1 VQEEEEEVDKD
12 TGGGEGGVHEEE
24 EHAGARGGEATDF
37 EGQQHFGVI
46 GERVNGL
53 QRLASEW
60 DEGAGKWVRGLRVG
74 DKLEVYSYKS
84 RPSTE
89 YFCSTKVQI
98 LTSFT
103 RTTFFFNFC
112 KKILTRRRA

>member
-1 VQEEEEEVDKD
+1 MKEEEKDDKD
-12 TGGGEGGVHEEE
+12 TGGGGGGVQEEE
-24 EHAGARGGEATDF
+24 EHTGAGGREATDF

-60 DEGAGKWVRGLRVG
+60 EEGAGKWVRGLRVG

-103 RTTFFFNFC
+103 RTIYFFNFC
-112 KKILTRRRA
+112 KTILTRRSA